1 MCILQVILFKTY
13 CVILCHVYTIINQVD
28 NQCACENK
36 IWKNKAYNRKQRK
49 TKQINCHCHHCQSS
63 RKSVWS
69 VDIRKR
75 LIWTT
80 ISQLISHIGVVLQL
94 TFFAVGENGEYFPI
108 PGPCS
113 VNLINVFMI
122 PEPIHSFSIQSSQ
135 IFCNSKM
142 CSFENLPAFNDQ
154 ISCIFVTEAYE
165 HSWSALCGFRR
176 VRDVADY
183 TPTWCRRKDRKM
195 PSSKT
200 CPRLTRVWCC
210 RCSHTVRQTGTMVYG

>member
-94 TFFAVGENGEYFPI
+94 TFLPLDRMANIFPFQDHVVWTW
-108 PGPCS
+108 S
-113 VNLINVFMI
+113 
-122 PEPIHSFSIQSSQ
+122 
-135 IFCNSKM
+135 M
-142 CSFENLPAFNDQ
+142 CSWFLNRFIVLVFRVVRSSVTAKCVPLRICRLLMTRSLASLWQKHMSIVGRRCVAFGESVAMWANSMSDWPTAG
-154 ISCIFVTEAYE
+154 IFNTSLTERTAAALA
-165 HSWSALCGFRR
+165 SAKSG
-176 VRDVADY
+176 
-183 TPTWCRRKDRKM
+183 
-195 PSSKT
+195 
-200 CPRLTRVWCC
+200 
-210 RCSHTVRQTGTMVYG
+210 